1 MNKKKAKIIILVILI
16 IAAICAGA
24 IFGYQKYQDK
34 KTVVEV
40 FPVSYLDWGMS
51 GLQSTSYGTVTDD
64 QSQII
69 KPGENDKVVEVYV
82 KEGDEVCIGT
92 PLLRYDMETVN
103 LEMEMKELQVS
114 TAENDLTIAKRELE
128 RLKTTT
134 PIQEQTQ
141 PTAESLA
148 ESSESS
154 ESEGSTES
162 QIAGETSQEESQRMS
177 TVSEGYTAE
186 ELAKKIT
193 EKEREVRDLDVA
205 KRKAELEL
213 EQAKQTSGDG
223 IVTATVNGVVAS
235 VQDLNNLLNDGSA
248 FMEIKGQDS
257 LYVTG
262 AMSEFSLGQIQVG
275 AKVLVTSMESGQT
288 YDAVITEIS
297 TTPTDS
303 SSYMGEGNPNASYY
317 PYRATVENSE
327 GLRNG
332 ENVELSL
339 AEDETAG
346 NALYIEKAYV
356 RSEGNKFYVM
366 IADEKKRLKKEYVT
380 IGKTLYGQAVEITS
394 GLDGSE
400 YITFPYGKNVK
411 EGVKVKET
419 DEMNY

>member
-366 IADEKKRLKKEYVT
+366 IADKKKRLKKEYVT

>member
-51 GLQSTSYGTVTDD
+51 SLQSTSYGTVTDD
-64 QSQII
+64 RSQII

-154 ESEGSTES
+154 EAEGSTES
-162 QIAGETSQEESQRMS
+162 QIAGETSQEESQQLS

-275 AKVLVTSMESGQT
+275 EKVLVTSMESGQT

-366 IADEKKRLKKEYVT
+366 IADKKKRLKKEYVT